1 MADYPDW
8 TAAIELLGSEIQV
21 PIDVQGAY
29 IQMPIDIQ
37 GQYITLDINIA
48 ASAITLN
55 VAIAS
60 SAVTLN
66 VNISS
71 TTAALSVN
79 LTASAITLNI
89 SITAQT
95 VAIRSQGEF
104 SAQAGADL
112 TYQCSGSNKTYGQGA
127 TVTHTV
133 TAGKTLYITSASM
146 GIWAYAA
153 AGADLPQHGMLE
165 IKGDAT
171 IILDDG
177 GDGGFGV
184 AFPTP
189 LKFAAGVVFSLGV
202 YCMANHACNISA
214 TANGYEI

>member
-8 TAAIELLGSEIQV
+8 TSAIELLGSEIQV

-133 TAGKTLYITSASM
+133 PAGKTLYITSASM
-146 GIWAYAA
+146 GIWAYLA
-153 AGADLPQHGMLE
+153 AGADLPQEQEAEWSARFSEEVMRSGVRVE
-165 IKGDAT
+165 AT
-171 IILDDG
+171 I
-177 GDGGFGV
+177 
-184 AFPTP
+184 P
-189 LKFAAGVVFSLGV
+189 LSRMTLGELSGLFV
-202 YCMANHACNISA
+202 GQVLEMP
-214 TANGYEI
+214 